1 MSYCAQAADV
11 STDMR
16 NLIILLVV
24 GLVPCAL
31 TGGFGSYGDTHALP
45 WALGFGAQAALVC
58 GVLALRKMR
67 RSST

>member
-1 MSYCAQAADV
+1 
-11 STDMR
+11 MR
-16 NLIILLVV
+16 VAGILMLF

-45 WALGFGAQAALVC
+45 WVLGFGAQAALVC

-67 RSST
+67 RTST